1 MPVLP
6 SYRNQSIDLHSN
18 SIDYVLYESN
28 TEHDLRLFWQSGAA
42 ACIKFETFQ
51 GIIGFQKCWVKR
63 RESNSLHIGY
73 SVLFHKK
80 CGCYYDIHYLYHKK
94 CACYFFRYV
103 LYHKYGYFVVYFVLQ
118 EICLPYCQLYFV
130 SAEIL
135 KSLTSFDIFFF
146 KIFCSYLFMI
156 L

>member
-1 MPVLP
+1 MICIAIRLA
-6 SYRNQSIDLHSN
+6 RFFMRATLAFN
-18 SIDYVLYESN
+18 
-28 TEHDLRLFWQSGAA
+28 DLRLFWQSGAA

-51 GIIGFQKCWVKR
+51 GIIGFQ
-63 RESNSLHIGY
+63 ENQTHY
-73 SVLFHKK
+73 VLATVFCFTKNVVAIMTFII
-80 CGCYYDIHYLYHKK
+80 CITRNLL
-94 CACYFFRYV
+94 AIFFRYV

-130 SAEIL
+130 SAKIL
-135 KSLTSFDIFFF
+135 KILTSFDIFFF

>member
-63 RESNSLHIGY
+63 LIQISSENQTH
-73 SVLFHKK
+73 
-80 CGCYYDIHYLYHKK
+80 
-94 CACYFFRYV
+94 YV
-103 LYHKYGYFVVYFVLQ
+103 LATVFCFTKNVVAIMTFI
-118 EICLPYCQLYFV
+118 ICITRNLLAIFSGTFYII
-130 SAEIL
+130 SMDIL
-135 KSLTSFDIFFF
+135 FDIPITGHTGHTSLKILLF
-146 KIFCSYLFMI
+146 KVFCSI
-156 L
+156 

>member
-63 RESNSLHIGY
+63 LIQISSENQTH
-73 SVLFHKK
+73 
-80 CGCYYDIHYLYHKK
+80 
-94 CACYFFRYV
+94 YV
-103 LYHKYGYFVVYFVLQ
+103 LATVFCFTKNVVAIMTFIICITRNLLAIFSGTFYIISMDILLYTLYCKKYVCHIVSCILYLQ
-118 EICLPYCQLYFV
+118 KF
-130 SAEIL
+130 
-135 KSLTSFDIFFF
+135 
-146 KIFCSYLFMI
+146 
-156 L
+156 